1 MTCAA
6 KAGWA
11 LACLS
16 LVSGA
21 GLAWAQEDSALG
33 QGEAVLVQP
42 VEVPETSGTGAN
54 AIATLPLGITPDA
67 VVLDIALLYTSSE
80 FGQRV
85 LRERDEALA
94 SFVEEND
101 NYVRTL
107 EEEES
112 WLDDLRKSGVASDL
126 EFRILSTVFDEK
138 VEARRERQDRIAALL
153 LGWIDQNRGEFAR
166 FVERSLPEIARRER
180 IGVVLN
186 ISASLYHLQFL
197 DITGLV
203 LEEVNRNLGDGTK
216 SLNYEPPNQYV
227 LRNLPTI

>member
-1 MTCAA
+1 MQPADAPRTSATAA
-6 KAGWA
+6 
-11 LACLS
+11 
-16 LVSGA
+16 
-21 GLAWAQEDSALG
+21 
-33 QGEAVLVQP
+33 
-42 VEVPETSGTGAN
+42 ETVA
-54 AIATLPLGITPDA
+54 ALPLGTTPDA
-67 VVLDIALLYTSSE
+67 VVLDLALLYSSSD

-94 SFVEEND
+94 WFVEENR

-107 EEEES
+107 EEEER

-126 EFRILSTVFDEK
+126 EFGILSTVFDEK
-138 VEARRERQDRIAALL
+138 VQARRERQDRIATLL

-166 FVERSLPEIARRER
+166 FVEGSLPEIARRER
-180 IGVVLN
+180 LGIVLN
-186 ISASLYHLQFL
+186 ISASLFHLQFL
-197 DITGLV
+197 DITCLV

>member
-1 MTCAA
+1 MQPADVPRTSATAA
-6 KAGWA
+6 
-11 LACLS
+11 
-16 LVSGA
+16 
-21 GLAWAQEDSALG
+21 
-33 QGEAVLVQP
+33 
-42 VEVPETSGTGAN
+42 ETVAN
-54 AIATLPLGITPDA
+54 FPLGITPDA
-67 VVLDIALLYTSSE
+67 VVLDLALLYSSSD

-94 SFVEEND
+94 WFVEENE

-107 EEEES
+107 EEEER

-126 EFRILSTVFDEK
+126 EFGILSTVFNEK
-138 VEARRERQDRIAALL
+138 VRARRERQDQIATLL

-166 FVERSLPEIARRER
+166 FVDGSLPEIARRER
-180 IGVVLN
+180 LGIVLN
-186 ISASLYHLQFL
+186 ISASLFHLQLL
-197 DITGLV
+197 DITALV